1 MRRLL
6 PTELARLLRVS
17 TTTLERA
24 TRRTETCRGHPVAEW
39 VLRRGRQVYY
49 EVPDNAAEALQ
60 APDAQ
65 YLKAQSRVLRTLMRG
80 DTETDGALRESPGH
94 DRSGSDSPEGR

>member
-1 MRRLL
+1 MKRLL

-17 TTTLERA
+17 ATTLERA
-24 TRRTETCRGHPVAEW
+24 TRRAEACQGHPVAEW

-49 EVPDNAAEALQ
+49 EVPDETAEALQ

-65 YLKAQSRVLRTLMRG
+65 YLKAQSRVLRALMRG
-80 DTETDGALRESPGH
+80 ETDGTTRESPSH
-94 DRSGSDSPEGR
+94 NRSGNGSPEGW